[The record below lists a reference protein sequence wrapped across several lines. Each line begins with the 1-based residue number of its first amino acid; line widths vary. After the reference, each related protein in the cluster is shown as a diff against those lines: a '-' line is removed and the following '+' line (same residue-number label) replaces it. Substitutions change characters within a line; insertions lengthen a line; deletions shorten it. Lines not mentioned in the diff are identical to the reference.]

1 LHPIAAQANPPP
13 QQVSQPLQ
21 QQGQVFRLMEELKA
35 LKQRVDQNPDDE
47 ELQKQYKLKQTAA
60 N

>member
-1 LHPIAAQANPPP
+1 LHPIAAQANPAP